1 MTEVMPRGP
10 CAKRTFGRGGS
21 SHRSRTRLNMRRLT
35 HAAIVAMMA
44 TALAGCNII
53 EAHPSPSAQT
63 GTLQGVVTS
72 PSGPVSNAQVLVT
85 ASDATQHAGVTNN
98 DGFYSIASL
107 PLGPATYSVRASG
120 FAEVDGDLVIAPD
133 PGGTRQD
140 VSLNPQ

>member
-1 MTEVMPRGP
+1 MQTLRE
-10 CAKRTFGRGGS
+10 RTFGRGGS
-21 SHRSRTRLNMRRLT
+21 PRRPRTRIDMRRLT

-44 TALAGCNII
+44 TALAGCSII

-85 ASDATQHAGVTNN
+85 ASDATQHVGVSNN
-98 DGFYSIASL
+98 DGFYSIASI
-107 PLGPATYSVRASG
+107 PLGPASYSVRASG
-120 FAEVDGDLVIAPD
+120 FSEVDGNLVIAPD